1 MMARAIKN
9 FGDLLSGIPPGAW
22 VAISHD
28 ETRVVAYAA
37 EMRDAIEKAH
47 HAGEPNPIITRVPQ
61 TSAAFV
67 L

>member
-1 MMARAIKN
+1 MAPTIKN
-9 FGDLLSGIPPGAW
+9 FGELLGGITPGAW

-37 EMRDAIEKAH
+37 EMRDAIQKAH
-47 HAGEPNPIITRVPQ
+47 EAGEANPIITRVPQ